1 TNNGDGTWTLA
12 DNVLPSLPE
21 ASYPI
26 TVTATDAAGNV
37 GTDTGSLTIDLT
49 PPDATGSV
57 FTIDDVTADNV
68 INETESTSGT
78 VTLTGVLTGI
88 PVDAATT
95 VVTVTVNGNDYT
107 ATVDAVAGTW
117 SVDVS
122 GSDLANDADLT
133 VDAEVTFT
141 DAAGNSSSVTDSQS
155 YTLDITAPVVS
166 LNDLSTND
174 QTPALTG
181 TIDDPLATIV
191 VTVDGVDYPA

>member
-1 TNNGDGTWTLA
+1 
-12 DNVLPSLPE
+12 
-21 ASYPI
+21 
-26 TVTATDAAGNV
+26 
-37 GTDTGSLTIDLT
+37 
-49 PPDATGSV
+49 
-57 FTIDDVTADNV
+57 
-68 INETESTSGT
+68 NETESTSGT

-95 VVTVTVNGNDYT
+95 VVTVTVDGNDYT

-155 YTLDITAPVVS
+155 YTLDITA
-166 LNDLSTND
+166 
-174 QTPALTG
+174 
-181 TIDDPLATIV
+181 
-191 VTVDGVDYPA
+191 